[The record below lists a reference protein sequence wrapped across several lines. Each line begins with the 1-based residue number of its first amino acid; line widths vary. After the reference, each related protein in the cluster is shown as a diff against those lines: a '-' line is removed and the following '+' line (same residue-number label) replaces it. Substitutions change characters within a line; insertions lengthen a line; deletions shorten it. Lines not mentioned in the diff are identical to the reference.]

1 MQHLLQQAPPTS
13 RLTSTFANERQ
24 DSVNIQTHPNTT
36 TTAAANF
43 KCGGGIDSAYYS
55 THHHHNQQL
64 LPATSGVNQIE
75 MMNKLHEFDKQ
86 NAVLRAQLDFALQV
100 KDSTAAI
107 QQATKDLCF
116 EILDKGADLTK
127 QGATVSA
134 ENNTALSTTIS
145 NVFAV
150 TRFRKEEDSSSA
162 TSTVSSPNGIL
173 LPVIAAANQPT
184 VVNLSATTD
193 ESTSLSRVTI
203 SQQQNKNPQ
212 PLPHTPHPA
221 VPPFYPTI
229 QGTSSVFRFK

>member
-75 MMNKLHEFDKQ
+75 MMNKLHEYDKQ
-86 NAVLRAQLDFALQV
+86 NAVLRAQLEFALQV

-145 NVFAV
+145 TVFAE
-150 TRFRKEEDSSSA
+150 TRFRKEEASSSA
-162 TSTVSSPNGIL
+162 TSNVSSPNGIL
-173 LPVIAAANQPT
+173 IAAVEPT
-184 VVNLSATTD
+184 VVNFSASTD
-193 ESTSLSRVTI
+193 EFTSLSRRVTI
-203 SQQQNKNPQ
+203 SQQQQDNKPQ
-212 PLPHTPHPA
+212 PPPQTPHPA
-221 VPPFYPTI
+221 VPHFYPTI
-229 QGTSSVFRFK
+229 QGT